1 MPARFVDLDRET
13 PMFLPYDL
21 REWGPAG
28 HIVHFILDAVEQ
40 LPITDFRVNERGSGS
55 EQYPPRMMLALL
67 IYCCATGRVGS
78 RTIEAASYSDVAV
91 RYLCAN
97 HHPDHD
103 SICTF
108 RTANKRAFKAAF
120 VSVLQPARHLR
131 LSKVGTVSIDGTKL
145 QANASKHAAVILEDT
160 EISSGKLTPPPP
172 VRLL

>member
-1 MPARFVDLDRET
+1 MPARFVDLDRQT

-21 REWGPAG
+21 REWLPAG

-67 IYCCATGRVGS
+67 IYCYATGRFGS

-97 HHPDHD
+97 HHPDLRPQKPHGRGVKPPTEPLSGRKTGPGAAKCD
-103 SICTF
+103 SDSF
-108 RTANKRAFKAAF
+108 
-120 VSVLQPARHLR
+120 SL
-131 LSKVGTVSIDGTKL
+131 
-145 QANASKHAAVILEDT
+145 
-160 EISSGKLTPPPP
+160 PPPFP
-172 VRLL
+172 LGCFSGLTHGYA